1 MRITE
6 VDIKHFRAIHEE
18 KLKCDDLTVIVGP
31 NGSGKSTFLK
41 ALEYFYDPASQCS
54 ENDFYARDISQKV
67 EISVTFCNL
76 SQEEKEKY
84 KSYLDNDESLT
95 VIKTFEGAGEK
106 GKYYGQRKQYSRF
119 QDIRHYTGREFIEKY
134 AELRKELHELPS
146 ANSQAKCE
154 TALSEWEAAH
164 PDQLRKLRDGGQF
177 FGFSN
182 VGAGRLSIYTSFI
195 LIPGV
200 QEAKDFTQESR
211 NSPITRLMDFIVR
224 NNSDS
229 TELEE
234 FKDRFKKEF
243 ESITDPEKTP
253 ELGKLANTL
262 SSTLNRY
269 YRDTSVNI
277 DWDRS
282 GEIALPTLQADLKI
296 DEKGYKLPVESTGHG
311 LQRALIMTLLQH
323 LAVITSEAKQ
333 QEKEKL
339 TMTISPPHLILAI
352 EEPEL
357 YQHPTQQ
364 RKFSRILLNLAQEKI
379 EGEAS
384 KIQVIYST
392 HSPLML
398 GIDRVDNIRRMYKEK
413 KTPDKPAIAKIQSTT
428 WENIAY
434 KLWEAG
440 GSQKSQ
446 RFTKDT
452 LQSRMQ
458 ALMTPWMN
466 EGFFANKVVLV
477 EGESDRAAIISAG
490 ALQDIDFDSLG
501 IAIIPCNGKESL
513 DRPALIFKGL
523 NIPTYLIW
531 DCDKKNKGGTQ
542 DPTITNRRLLRI
554 SGANGQNEFLQAT
567 ENLYSCHEHD
577 LETTLKNELG
587 GDFYENKLQEIGRK
601 FEMSSNDASKKPM
614 AITTLLQ
621 EAKTKGKTSKTLD
634 AIVDRIVNLSNEK
647 PVDKEEK

>member
-41 ALEYFYDPASQCS
+41 ALEYFYDTASQCS
-54 ENDFYARDISQKV
+54 RNDFYARDIKQKV
-67 EISVTFCNL
+67 EISLTFCNL
-76 SQEEKEKY
+76 SQEEKGKYEK
-84 KSYLDNDESLT
+84 YLDNDESLT
-95 VIKTFEGAGEK
+95 VIKTFEGTGEK
-106 GKYYGQRKQYSRF
+106 GKYYGMRKQHSRF

-134 AELRKELHELPS
+134 AELRKELHELPA

-154 TALSEWEAAH
+154 KALSEWEAKH
-164 PDQLRKLRDGGQF
+164 PDQLKKLSSEWQF
-177 FGFSN
+177 FGAPN
-182 VGAGRLSIYTSFI
+182 VGGGGLSNYTSFI

-200 QEAKDFTQESR
+200 QEAKDLTQESR

-224 NNSDS
+224 NNNDS
-229 TELEE
+229 AELEE

-262 SSTLNRY
+262 SSTLKRY

-282 GEIALPTLQADLKI
+282 GEIALPTLQADFKI

-333 QEKEKL
+333 QEKEQL
-339 TMTISPPHLILAI
+339 EMTISPPHLILAV

-364 RKFSRILLNLAQEKI
+364 RKFSRILLNLAHGEI
-379 EGEAS
+379 EGEES

-398 GIDRVDNIRRMYKEK
+398 SIDHFNNIRRMHKEK
-413 KTPDKPAIAKIQSTT
+413 KTPDKPAITRIKSTT
-428 WENIAY
+428 WQNLADKLCKIEENQN
-434 KLWEAG
+434 
-440 GSQKSQ
+440 SQKY
-446 RFTKDT
+446 TEDT
-452 LQSRMQ
+452 LKSRVQ

-466 EGFFANKVVLV
+466 EGFFADKVVLV
-477 EGESDRAAIISAG
+477 EGASDRAAIISAG
-490 ALQDIDFDSLG
+490 ALKDTDFDSLG
-501 IAIIPCNGKESL
+501 IAIIPCNGKSSL
-513 DRPALIFKGL
+513 DRPALIFKGF
-523 NIPTYLIW
+523 NIPTYLVW
-531 DCDKKNKGGTQ
+531 DCDKDDDDKKNST
-542 DPTITNRRLLRI
+542 TNQRLFRI
-554 SGANGQNEFLQAT
+554 SGASGENELLTIT

-587 GDFYENKLQEIGRK
+587 GDFYENKLQKISSKFDIPLGR
-601 FEMSSNDASKKPM
+601 ASKKPVV
-614 AITTLLQ
+614 ITTLLQ
-621 EAKTKGKTSKTLD
+621 EAKTEGKTSKTLD
-634 AIVDRIVNLSNEK
+634 AIVDKIVDLSNEN
-647 PVDKEEK
+647 PVDKGEK